1 VPQDIIHELETK
13 YKFKLKGT
21 GPTTFHLGMEF
32 SQNTDGVLCLSPKRY
47 IDQMTALYHNIF
59 GTNPCQ
65 KYSSPLEPGDHPEI
79 DDSEFLDAHQTQQY
93 QSLIGALQ
101 WVITIG
107 QFDIHIA
114 VMTLLSFHAMPQ
126 CGHMEHVK
134 QIYGYLARMSEGVI
148 RVQTGEPD
156 YSALPHK
163 EYDWE

>member
-1 VPQDIIHELETK
+1 
-13 YKFKLKGT
+13 
-21 GPTTFHLGMEF
+21 
-32 SQNTDGVLCLSPKRY
+32 
-47 IDQMTALYHNIF
+47 MTALYHNIF
-59 GTNPCQ
+59 GTNPCW

-79 DDSEFLDAHQTQQY
+79 DDSEFLDVHQTHQY

-101 WVITIG
+101 WAITIG
-107 QFDIHIA
+107 RFDIHMA
-114 VMTLLSFHAMPQ
+114 VMTLSSFHAMPR

-134 QIYGYLARMSEGVI
+134 WIYGYLARMSEGVI